1 MVMNPQDE
9 QMNKPRGGLLGL
21 FDKAMKADEDTG
33 LSPLQNF
40 AAALDPLILK
50 DLRGGEGIRQQGVQ
64 RAATMSKN
72 KTVDM
77 LRQQGRNDLA
87 DAVMNRTIGPKEAF
101 SVMQSEKAADTAFQR
116 QKDLA
121 AFSAGLKAPAAPKLY
136 SEFAKLNA
144 DLQAGNI
151 SKDQYNASVQSF
163 LNKNKMSIRP
173 FRDINRKKTK
183 VVTVGSVKIGGD
195 NPISVQSMTNT
206 LTTDIEA
213 TINQINQIT
222 EAGGDLVRVSCPD
235 KESTQA
241 LKKIIAPKKN
251 LSFSENFFH
260 MCFGKVPEKEIV
272 KAFDVSLI
280 LYAEH
285 SFNVSTFTARTITSS
300 LSDIHGAITGAIA
313 SLKGPLHGGANEE
326 VMHMM
331 KKIKKPENA
340 LKWINNALKN
350 KEVVMGFGHRVY
362 KSGDSRVPTMR
373 EYFGKVAKIKKDKTF
388 EKIYDIVEKVMI
400 KKKNIHPNVDYPTG
414 PTYHLM
420 GFDTDFFT
428 PIFVISRIT
437 GWSAHIMEQHAAN
450 KLIRPL
456 AKYKGSKHRTVMQLN
471 QR

>member
-1 MVMNPQDE
+1 MSE
-9 QMNKPRGGLLGL
+9 EIKKGLLGIVVDETEVSKVMPEINSL
-21 FDKAMKADEDTG
+21 TYRGYAAQDLCAKCKFEEVAYLILNGELPNKKQLKNFETQERKERKLSNTLLSDIKKIPKKAHPMDVARTAVSIMGLEDKETRDNSPKANMRKAMRI
-33 LSPLQNF
+33 F
-40 AAALDPLILK
+40 A
-50 DLRGGEGIRQQGVQ
+50 
-64 RAATMSKN
+64 
-72 KTVDM
+72 KTPV
-77 LRQQGRNDLA
+77 A
-87 DAVMNRTIGPKEAF
+87 
-101 SVMQSEKAADTAFQR
+101 
-116 QKDLA
+116 LA
-121 AFSAGLKAPAAPKLY
+121 AFYRA
-136 SEFAKLNA
+136 
-144 DLQAGNI
+144 
-151 SKDQYNASVQSF
+151 
-163 LNKNKMSIRP
+163 
-173 FRDINRKKTK
+173 RK
-183 VVTVGSVKIGGD
+183 G
-195 NPISVQSMTNT
+195 
-206 LTTDIEA
+206 
-213 TINQINQIT
+213 
-222 EAGGDLVRVSCPD
+222 
-235 KESTQA
+235 
-241 LKKIIAPKKN
+241 KKIIPPKKKY
-251 LSFSENFFH
+251 SMSENFFH
-260 MCFGKVPEKEIV
+260 MCFGKVPNKEIV

-340 LKWINNALKN
+340 LKWINNALDN

-373 EYFGKVAKIKKDKTF
+373 EYFGKVAKLKKDKKF

-400 KKKNIHPNVDYPTG
+400 DRKNIHPNVDYPTG

-456 AKYKGSKHRTVMQLN
+456 ASYKGSKYRKVVQLN

>member
-1 MVMNPQDE
+1 MSDDV
-9 QMNKPRGGLLGL
+9 KKGLLGIVV
-21 FDKAMKADEDTG
+21 DETEVSKVMPEINSLTYRG
-33 LSPLQNF
+33 Y
-40 AAALDPLILK
+40 AAQDLCAACRFEEVAYLILNK
-50 DLRGGEGIRQQGVQ
+50 DLPNSIQLKKFEKEEKDQ
-64 RAATMSKN
+64 RELSKN
-72 KTVDM
+72 LYEIIKHMPKNSHPMDVART
-77 LRQQGRNDLA
+77 
-87 DAVMNRTIGPKEAF
+87 AV
-101 SVMQSEKAADTAFQR
+101 SVMGLEDKETSKSSPEANMRKALRIFAKTPTA
-116 QKDLA
+116 LA
-121 AFSAGLKAPAAPKLY
+121 AFY
-136 SEFAKLNA
+136 R
-144 DLQAGNI
+144 
-151 SKDQYNASVQSF
+151 
-163 LNKNKMSIRP
+163 IR
-173 FRDINRKKTK
+173 K
-183 VVTVGSVKIGGD
+183 G
-195 NPISVQSMTNT
+195 
-206 LTTDIEA
+206 
-213 TINQINQIT
+213 
-222 EAGGDLVRVSCPD
+222 
-235 KESTQA
+235 
-241 LKKIIAPKKN
+241 KKIIKPKKN
-251 LSFSENFFH
+251 LTFAENFFY
-260 MCFGKVPEKEIV
+260 MCFGKVPQKEIV

-331 KKIKKPENA
+331 RKIKNPKNA

-456 AKYKGSKHRTVMQLN
+456 AGYKGNKHRKVIQLN